1 MIVFEKNKPF
11 FLVTRILLLA
21 LIAIASIACRGGSTN
36 KKTTPV
42 STVIESV
49 PLKNEAESIREWDT
63 WLQQNDK
70 YSISLYGT
78 VTPEHAWAI
87 NSFCNMS
94 YSGDEKI
101 RGNVDMIQWVLDK
114 FCPMPTPDTEKQ
126 KYENLER
133 QVASLLNFEVVVC
146 EGYEV
151 SRKSA
156 ISRLLY
162 EFKIKVY
169 EDKLRSRI
177 QNQEILKLFDAEV
190 EAWNKYMESTSDAYG
205 KIVLGKDSYNLKYAF
220 WNNYDFDIMDQR
232 YRTLVCMCLND
243 YSVWNVDNQC
253 RWDEVGYEYD
263 HLPIKIKQQETSD
276 YDYSYQEKIEALNVD
291 AETFKTFLNAHF
303 ALALKLDVSDE
314 GYLLRHKSNTMERLL
329 DYYNHPESLRSK

>member
-11 FLVTRILLLA
+11 FLVTRILLLV
-21 LIAIASIACRGGSTN
+21 LIAIVPIACINRNANKNAITN
-36 KKTTPV
+36 SNAV
-42 STVIESV
+42 EV
-49 PLKNEAESIREWDT
+49 PCEKSRAELVCDWET
-63 WLQQNDK
+63 WLKQNNK
-70 YSISLYGT
+70 YDICLYGA
-78 VTPEHAWAI
+78 VSAEHAWAI
-87 NSFCNMS
+87 NSLCNMS
-94 YSGDEKI
+94 YSRNEKI

-133 QVASLLNFEVVVC
+133 QVASLLNFEVDVY

-151 SRKSA
+151 RRKSA

-169 EDKLRSRI
+169 ENKLRSRI
-177 QNQEILKLFDAEV
+177 QNEEVLKLFDVEV
-190 EAWNKYMESTSDAYG
+190 EAWNKYLESTSDAYE
-205 KIVLGKDSYNLKYAF
+205 KIVLGKDSYNLKYVF

-232 YRTLVCMCLND
+232 YRTLVCMYLND

-263 HLPIKIKQQETSD
+263 HLPIKIMQQATSD

-303 ALALKLDVSDE
+303 DLALKFDVRDE
-314 GYLLRHKSNTMERLL
+314 GYLLRHKSNTMEKLL
-329 DYYNHPESLRSK
+329 DYYNHPESLRFN